1 MASLEELRRL
11 SNNTASS
18 NAPAQSPADKL
29 AAMRPEKPIPG
40 RVITHSD
47 NSSTGRIITESDH
60 SLSETLQHNDE

>member
-1 MASLEELRRL
+1 MASLEELRKL
-11 SNNTASS
+11 SNNTAN

-47 NSSTGRIITESDH
+47 NSSTGCIITESDH